1 MIARVYINT
10 GNLNIDKLFD
20 YEVPA
25 SLEGKICVGIRV
37 KVPFGAANHLV
48 EAYVVHLEAESG
60 FHELKAIKS
69 VSDDFPVL
77 NKTALE
83 LCEHMR
89 SYYFCTFA
97 EAARTMIPPGSN
109 TRFEEWI
116 CLAHGYIS
124 RLDGKST
131 PRQQRLIRLLEEGG
145 GSAEM
150 EEIKSGLGKNARII
164 VNSLVEKG
172 ICEKSFRE
180 KMRSSQKMVRLAYYC
195 GSEEPMAVA
204 QTMKKRSPA
213 QASVLEL
220 LAGGAQ
226 ISVPDILAVC
236 KTSRNTVESLYVK
249 GLIDYCEKQVLR
261 NPLSDRSF
269 TPEEFPPLTEE
280 QENVLK
286 KIGKNGTYLLHGVT
300 GSGKTEV
307 FMNLAQRALEKSM
320 QVIVL
325 VPEISLTPQITQRF
339 YNRFGSRVA
348 VLHSALSL
356 GERLDEWN
364 RIRKG
369 EASVIVGARS
379 AIFAP
384 CARLGAIIIDEEHE
398 ASYKSEA
405 SPRYHARDIGAFL
418 AKKHDCPLVLAS
430 ATPSVE
436 SYYKAV
442 NGEYTLLEMTKR
454 YNNSSLPAVS
464 IEDMRSELKEG
475 NKTILSRRLALEMRA
490 NKERGEQTIL
500 FLNRRGYSTFVSC
513 RECGF
518 VFTCP
523 SCSVSLTYH
532 KNARSLTCHY
542 CGHSEPLKNV
552 CPSCGSNKIKD
563 FGKGTQ
569 KAQEQLEQ
577 IFPDMKILRMDA
589 DTTGGKRGHERL
601 LDKFSHENYDVLLG
615 TQMVAKGL
623 DFKSV
628 TLVGVLA
635 ADASLNVDDFRAQ
648 ERTFDLITQVCGRA
662 GRGESSGRCVVQTY
676 MPDNK
681 TLLLSAKQDYKAFYN
696 EEIEYRRAFYYPPFC
711 DIVNIMISSSS
722 EQEAKS
728 AAEKTALELKAVLRN
743 VHYMMYGPSPA
754 PVYKVMDRFRFRIW
768 LKCRADEAF
777 VEELKKT
784 IHSKYGKS
792 KSDLSVYADINPM
805 SLN

>member
-1 MIARVYINT
+1 MIARVYIDT

-20 YEVPA
+20 YEVPEA
-25 SLEGKICVGIRV
+25 LEGKICVGTRV

-48 EAYVVHLEAESG
+48 AAYVVELKTKSG
-60 FHELKAIKS
+60 FDELKEIKS
-69 VSDDFPVL
+69 ASDDFPVL
-77 NKTALE
+77 TKTAIE
-83 LCEHMR
+83 LCKYMR

-109 TRFEEWI
+109 TKFEEWI
-116 CLAHGYIS
+116 CLAHGYMNMPDS
-124 RLDGKST
+124 QATPKQERL
-131 PRQQRLIRLLEEGG
+131 LRLLEEGG

-150 EEIKSGLGKNARII
+150 EEIKSALGKNARII
-164 VNSLVEKG
+164 VNSLVKKG
-172 ICEKSFRE
+172 VCEKSFRE
-180 KMRSSQKMVRLAYYC
+180 KTRSSQKTVRLAYYC
-195 GSEEPMAVA
+195 GSEDCMETAA
-204 QTMKKRSPA
+204 SIKRRSPA

-220 LAGGAQ
+220 LSGGAQ

-236 KTSRNTVESLYVK
+236 KTSRNAIESLYAK
-249 GLIDYCEKQVLR
+249 GLIDYCEKQILR
-261 NPLSDRSF
+261 NPLEGRNF
-269 TPEEFPPLTEE
+269 IPEEFAQLTEE
-280 QENVLK
+280 QTNVLD

-307 FMNLAQRALEKSM
+307 YMNLARRVLEKAM
-320 QVIVL
+320 QIIVL

-339 YNRFGSRVA
+339 YNRFGAQVA

-369 EASVIVGARS
+369 EARVIVGARS

-384 CARLGAIIIDEEHE
+384 CEKLGAIIIDEEHE

-405 SPRYHARDIGAFL
+405 TPRYHARDIAAFL
-418 AKKHDCPLVLAS
+418 AKKHNCPLVLAS
-430 ATPSVE
+430 ATPCVE
-436 SYYKAV
+436 SYYKAL
-442 NGEYTLLEMTKR
+442 NGEYTLLEMTRR
-454 YNNSSLPAVS
+454 YNNSGLPSVA
-464 IEDMRSELKEG
+464 IEDMRTELREG
-475 NKTILSRRLALEMRA
+475 NKTILSRRLALEMKK
-490 NKERGEQTIL
+490 NQDCGEQTIL
-500 FLNRRGYSTFVSC
+500 LLNRRGYSTFVSC

-542 CGHSEPLKNV
+542 CGHSEPVKNV

-589 DTTGGKRGHERL
+589 DTTSGKRGHEKL
-601 LDKFSHENYDVLLG
+601 LDKFSEEKYDVLLG

-635 ADASLNVDDFRAQ
+635 ADASLNIDDFRAQ

-662 GRGESSGRCVVQTY
+662 GRGEKNGRCVVQTY

-681 TLLLSAKQDYKAFYN
+681 TLRLAAKQDYKAFYN
-696 EEIEYRRAFYYPPFC
+696 EEIEYRRAFCYPPFC

-728 AAEKTALELKAVLRN
+728 IAEKTALELKAALRN
-743 VHYMMYGPSPA
+743 VPYTMYGPSTA
-754 PVYKVMDRFRFRIW
+754 PIHKVMDRFRYRIW
-768 LKCRADEAF
+768 LKCHVDEAL
-777 VEELKKT
+777 VEVLKKT